1 MPSRSATPRNAAQ
14 GGLPTS
20 PIQSAPAKKRFEDGF
35 GSVSTIATL
44 LTEITFN
51 ATREQIERKE
61 AQAIEAMS
69 EFAKKEMAYLKASS
83 LQLCGEDMTSK
94 IREFD
99 DRTAAFTKTI
109 LDTAQTVGW
118 PITDRNGVPKTTLQR
133 HGLVKV
139 SLVRDW
145 FAEGRAPLH
154 AKYAQALD
162 DALQD
167 AIEKEAQQVRSN
179 KLALKTGEIAKVFS
193 FLSGLEKA
201 LSDVNNHQWLLRARV
216 TRGRPR
222 HAATWC
228 PLEVAEAIAARK
240 GHEHELRWAFA
251 NEPLLLPWR
260 DAWQR
265 KFKDRNAFGR

>member
-1 MPSRSATPRNAAQ
+1 M
-14 GGLPTS
+14 PTS
-20 PIQSAPAKKRFEDGF
+20 STQTSPPQSVPAKKRFEDGF
-35 GSVSTIATL
+35 GTVSTLATL
-44 LTEITFN
+44 LTEITFS
-51 ATREQIERKE
+51 ATREQIELEE
-61 AQAIEAMS
+61 AQGIEAMG
-69 EFAKKEMAYLKASS
+69 EFAKKEMAYLKAQS
-83 LQLCGEDMTSK
+83 LRVGGEDLTSR

-99 DRTAAFTKTI
+99 DRTAAITKAI
-109 LDTAQTVGW
+109 LDMAQTEGW
-118 PITDRNGVPKTTLQR
+118 PITDRNGFPKTTLQR

-154 AKYAQALD
+154 TKYAQALD
-162 DALQD
+162 DALQ
-167 AIEKEAQQVRSN
+167 EAAENESRQLRSN
-179 KLALKTGEIAKVFS
+179 KLTLKTGEIAKVFS

-201 LSDVNNHQWLLRARV
+201 LSDVNNHQWLVQARV

-240 GHEHELRWAFA
+240 GHERELRWAFA
-251 NEPLLLPWR
+251 NESLLLPWR
-260 DAWQR
+260 EAWQK